1 MARMTSAN
9 QPGVKNKGVSQDI
22 FEFIVS
28 IQDNSPI
35 FQTLGFKFTYLGEG
49 EAGISMLPTRDYTS
63 YAGRVNGGL
72 LAALADNV
80 MGMACITLGNNVRT
94 VDLGVHYFA
103 PVFEEALLSA
113 QGYVI
118 NAGNRLIVAEA
129 RMFNPDGKLAAKS
142 TGTYFRTDKI
152 PFGMPVEDPRRDV
165 KA

>member
-1 MARMTSAN
+1 MVKMTSAN
-9 QPGVKNKGVSQDI
+9 QSEVENKGVSQDI

-49 EAGISMLPTRDYTS
+49 QAGITMLPAQGYTS

-80 MGMACITLGNNVRT
+80 MGMACMTLGNNVRT
-94 VDLGVHYFA
+94 IDFGVHYFT
-103 PVFEEALLSA
+103 PVFEEVLLTA
-113 QGYVI
+113 QGSVI

-129 RMFNPDGKLAAKS
+129 QMFNNEGKIAAKS

-152 PFGMPVEDPRRDV
+152 PFGMPAENALGDD

>member
-1 MARMTSAN
+1 MAKKHSVN
-9 QPGVKNKGVSQDI
+9 HPEVENKGISQDI

-35 FQTLGFKFTYLGEG
+35 FQTLGFKFSYLGEG
-49 EAGISMLPTRDYTS
+49 LAGISMLPARDYTS

-94 VDLGVHYFA
+94 VDLAVHYFA
-103 PVFEEALLSA
+103 PVFEDILLTA
-113 QGYVI
+113 QGNVI

-129 RMFNPDGKLAAKS
+129 RMFNSEGKLAAKS
-142 TGTYFRTDKI
+142 TGTYYRTDKI
-152 PFGMPVEDPRRDV
+152 PFGMAAESVFGDE

>member
-1 MARMTSAN
+1 MAKKTSAN
-9 QPGVKNKGVSQDI
+9 QPEVENRGVSRDI

-49 EAGISMLPTRDYTS
+49 QAGITMLPARGYTS

-80 MGMACITLGNNVRT
+80 MGMACVTLGNNVRT

-103 PVFEEALLSA
+103 PVFEEALLTA

-129 RMFNPDGKLAAKS
+129 RMLNNEGKLAAKS

-152 PFGMPVEDPRRDV
+152 PFGMPAEHPFGDD

>member
-1 MARMTSAN
+1 MAKMTHAS
-9 QPGVKNKGVSQDI
+9 QPEVENKGISQEI

-49 EAGISMLPTRDYTS
+49 QAGIIMHPARDYTS

-103 PVFEEALLSA
+103 PVFEEALLTA
-113 QGYVI
+113 QGHVI

-129 RMFNPDGKLAAKS
+129 RMFNSEGKLAAKS
-142 TGTYFRTDKI
+142 TGTYFRTEKI
-152 PFGMPVEDPRRDV
+152 PFGMPAESVFGYD